1 MYYVYILY
9 SEKYDKYYIG
19 QTDNLEF
26 RMKRHNEGKVR
37 YTKIYIPWKL
47 EYYEEFN
54 SRGEAM
60 KREKFLKKQ
69 KNKGYY
75 KKIIDSSIGRVP
87 MSRD

>member
-1 MYYVYILY
+1 
-9 SEKYDKYYIG
+9 
-19 QTDNLEF
+19 
-26 RMKRHNEGKVR
+26 MKRHNEGKVR

-69 KNKGYY
+69 KSKEFYNKL
-75 KKIIDSSIGRVP
+75 INSSTGRVP
-87 MSRD
+87 SPRD